1 MKPTEELMTEH
12 RAIERMLRILEHVA
26 DRLEAGTVTDP
37 ADLEAMVEFI
47 RVFADRCHHGK
58 EEDLL
63 FQAMEAAG
71 VPRQGGPIGVMLAE
85 HTLGRDYVR
94 GMAEAIPR
102 YAAGEAG
109 AAARFAEN
117 ARGYVALLSQHIVKE
132 DQILYPIADRV
143 LSQQTQAEL
152 SRGFARVEE
161 ERVGP
166 GKHEAFHALL
176 DRLEATYTRSR

>member
-12 RAIERMLRILEHVA
+12 RAIERMLRILERVA
-26 DRLEAGTVTDP
+26 ERLEAGTPTDP
-37 ADLEAMVEFI
+37 ADLEAIVEFI
-47 RVFADRCHHGK
+47 RIFADRCHHGK

-63 FQAMEAAG
+63 FRAMEAAG

-85 HTLGRDYVR
+85 HTLGREYVR
-94 GMAEAIPR
+94 GMADAIAP

-117 ARGYVALLSQHIVKE
+117 ARGYIALLSQHIVKE
-132 DQILYPIADRV
+132 DQILYPLADRV
-143 LSQQTQAEL
+143 LSEETQTEI
-152 SRGFARVEE
+152 SGGFARVEE

-166 GKHEAFHALL
+166 GRHEAFHALL
-176 DRLEATYTRSR
+176 DRLEAAYT